1 MISQS
6 KLDDTFPLG
15 QFYVEVFTMPYRLDR
30 HRNEGGVIIYVRE
43 DIPSKILERHK
54 LPQDVE
60 GMFVKLKCR
69 KSKWMLFGTYYLPSQ
84 NHQYLSEALDK
95 ALDCY
100 SSYDRIVL
108 IGDFNSED
116 HETCM
121 ETFLYQH
128 NLTNIVKEGT
138 CFKNSSKPSTIDL
151 FLTNNSSYFQN
162 TKTFFTGLSDFHKL
176 VTTTL
181 KISIPKNKPLQ
192 INYRNYKHF
201 NNDSFNEDLKL
212 AFNNTDI
219 QTCEEFEE
227 IFMNLLDH
235 HAPLKKKILRA
246 NNAPYITKKL
256 RKEIMKRSQLENI
269 YTKALTEESLK
280 AYTKQKNYVSRL
292 YKKERKMFFNS
303 LNPSVISDNRKF
315 WKTVKPL
322 FSNKGNYGNKIKLG
336 ENEEIIHDETKV
348 AEELNTFFKT
358 VVVSL
363 DIHGNPCTV
372 ENVENMSD
380 PVEKAIKKNK
390 FHLSIL
396 LIKNRIDKNVSR
408 NLFFNEV
415 TKAEVP
421 KEINYI

>member
-1 MISQS
+1 MNKVIIGNININSLPAKFDQVKEVISKHTDTLVTTET
-6 KLDDTFPLG
+6 KLDDTFPLD
-15 QFYVEVFTMPYRLDR
+15 QFYVEGFTIPYRLDR
-30 HRNEGGVIIYVRE
+30 NRNGGGVIIYIRE
-43 DIPSKILERHK
+43 DTPSKILEKHK

-60 GMFVKLKCR
+60 GMFVELNFR
-69 KSKWMLFGTYYLPSQ
+69 KIKWLLFGTYHPPSQ
-84 NHQYLSEALDK
+84 NDQYYFEALDK

-201 NNDSFNEDLKL
+201 NEYSFNEDLKL

-219 QTCEEFEE
+219 QTC
-227 IFMNLLDH
+227 
-235 HAPLKKKILRA
+235 K
-246 NNAPYITKKL
+246 
-256 RKEIMKRSQLENI
+256 
-269 YTKALTEESLK
+269 
-280 AYTKQKNYVSRL
+280 
-292 YKKERKMFFNS
+292 
-303 LNPSVISDNRKF
+303 
-315 WKTVKPL
+315 
-322 FSNKGNYGNKIKLG
+322 
-336 ENEEIIHDETKV
+336 
-348 AEELNTFFKT
+348 
-358 VVVSL
+358 
-363 DIHGNPCTV
+363 
-372 ENVENMSD
+372 
-380 PVEKAIKKNK
+380 
-390 FHLSIL
+390 
-396 LIKNRIDKNVSR
+396 
-408 NLFFNEV
+408 
-415 TKAEVP
+415 
-421 KEINYI
+421 